1 MPLAP
6 PLAASAR
13 SLLVA
18 GLPTVA
24 HPAERAAVITIKI
37 ATVTRT
43 PRAPS
48 KQPHRTEEYRPKA
61 SDTLTIR
68 REAEAELDR
77 VPGAPIIAVS
87 TARGTAK
94 ERDLMPKGMLV
105 GLSGLVLLAGA
116 TLAWNADAATLNGVS
131 SLPALVH
138 SYSPVEK
145 TGRCVCGP
153 RGCACGPRRG
163 WGFVRSEPWWGRPG
177 ALGRRQCWWRRGVQV
192 CHW

>member
-1 MPLAP
+1 VPLAP

-94 ERDLMPKGMLV
+94 ERI
-105 GLSGLVLLAGA
+105 
-116 TLAWNADAATLNGVS
+116 
-131 SLPALVH
+131 
-138 SYSPVEK
+138 
-145 TGRCVCGP
+145 
-153 RGCACGPRRG
+153 
-163 WGFVRSEPWWGRPG
+163 
-177 ALGRRQCWWRRGVQV
+177 
-192 CHW
+192 